1 MVNQVPKHI
10 AIIMDGNGRW
20 ATKRMLPR
28 SLGHRE
34 GAKALRKILEASLQ
48 RGIKVLTVYAFS
60 TENWKRSS
68 EEVNYLMD
76 LFYKYLKN
84 ERDNLMK
91 NEIRFYVSGSKNGV
105 SEKLLNAIEELQ
117 EETKNNKKL
126 IFNIAFNYGGR
137 QEIVDAVNKILQE
150 DEKKEITEED
160 IFKNLYNDF
169 IPPDLIIRTGGEY
182 RLSNFLL
189 WQLAYSEIYFTEVL
203 WPDFSEKELDLAIE
217 DYNRRERRFGGNSNA

>member
-48 RGIKVLTVYAFS
+48 RGIEVLTVYAFS

-68 EEVNYLMD
+68 EEVSYLMD
-76 LFYKYLKN
+76 LFYKYIKN

-91 NEIRFYVSGSKNGV
+91 NEIRFYVSGSKNFV
-105 SEKLLNAIEELQ
+105 SEKLLSAIEELQ

>member
-1 MVNQVPKHI
+1 MVNQVPRHI

-34 GAKALRKILEASLQ
+34 GAKALRKILEASLK
-48 RGIKVLTVYAFS
+48 RGVQVLTVYAFS

-76 LFYKYLKN
+76 LFYKYIKN

-105 SEKLLNAIEELQ
+105 SEKLLSAIEELQ